1 MKAVKIENLLGP
13 VSLLNVVKNLA
24 SSGITFTYE
33 HAGIWPGEPTFVM
46 AHPVYGSGGA
56 LSPLY
61 LFTQAVAAAAMD
73 HMEWAPN
80 RDMIE
85 AQYLDQIAPRSDRA
99 WYDHRWGGSNISL
112 YMVNTTGA
120 KIEIYDQTIH
130 DNVKDP
136 LTVAETHDCVAN
148 TWITIP
154 SARRFSIIADPGT
167 TWTSILTSVLN
178 SHEIIPQ
185 GDK

>member
-24 SSGITFTYE
+24 SSSTVFAYE

-46 AHPVYGSGGA
+46 SHPIYGSGNA

-61 LFTQAVAAAAMD
+61 MFTQAVAAAAMD
-73 HMEWAPN
+73 RMEWKPE

-85 AQYLDQIAPRSDRA
+85 TQYLDQIAPRGDRT
-99 WYDHRWGGSNISL
+99 WFDHRWAGSNLCL
-112 YMVNTTGA
+112 YMINTTGA

-154 SARRFSIIADPGT
+154 PARRFSIIADPGV

-178 SHEIIPQ
+178 SHNAVLPGQ
-185 GDK
+185 